1 MPGYK
6 DNLVK
11 NTQRGRF
18 KYTGE
23 QDTGES
29 HKQSA
34 EVGKKGT
41 GLGGS
46 KCNNVPGAGMTFK
59 IKQEVDKNIQQRFC
73 RLSLGWSVFR
83 SVLLCGDHSVHLYS
97 WLPADLSRVGVSVS
111 QTNTPV
117 THRCASLHEQPLS
130 LSHTSTP

>member
-6 DNLVK
+6 DNLAK
-11 NTQRGRF
+11 NTQWGGF

-41 GLGGS
+41 KRG
-46 KCNNVPGAGMTFK
+46 K
-59 IKQEVDKNIQQRFC
+59 
-73 RLSLGWSVFR
+73 
-83 SVLLCGDHSVHLYS
+83 
-97 WLPADLSRVGVSVS
+97 
-111 QTNTPV
+111 
-117 THRCASLHEQPLS
+117 
-130 LSHTSTP
+130 